1 MFLFLFLFRYG
12 SDLVLVESYAENNFT
27 AGLASKSLGPSDRHD
42 QHYWLGLA
50 TLDDLRTNT
59 LESAAGLLV
68 SQYAGECYSIIVT
81 LEGIPFFLN
90 QG

>member
-1 MFLFLFLFRYG
+1 MFIHTFFFLSFYRYG

-59 LESAAGLLV
+59 VESAAGLLV
-68 SQYAGECYSIIVT
+68 SQYAGKSSISMN
-81 LEGIPFFLN
+81 FYM
-90 QG
+90 